1 MGEERHIRLGN
12 EMIFT
17 KVMGTGEPLVFLH
30 GGPGGEHRFFLPH
43 LQDLSQ
49 HFTLIFYDQRGCG
62 QSEKAT
68 NEDYTMD
75 GEVETLEALRQFYKI
90 EKLNLVGESWG
101 SMLALLYAAK
111 YPNHVNKIFMTAAVG
126 ATMDGFFRFE
136 KELLNRLSIEERKWL
151 EEVSPKVDA
160 GEVDVAEIFKMI
172 DPYYVYSPESLTK
185 KTKTQSNARVNELIG
200 KDIAENYD
208 VSKDANKLGQI
219 PMLVAQ
225 GDHDILSPEVLEQVL
240 LSYIPHI
247 EIRGIQNCGHW
258 SVVEKPEQVQAMIK
272 QFFQKE

>member
-1 MGEERHIRLGN
+1 MGEEKHIRLRN

-62 QSEKAT
+62 QSEKAA

-75 GEVETLEALRQFYKI
+75 GEVETLEALRQFFQI
-90 EKLNLVGESWG
+90 DQLNLVGESWG

-111 YPNHVNKIFMTAAVG
+111 YPEHVNKIFMTAAVG
-126 ATMDGFFRFE
+126 ATKDGFFRFE
-136 KELLNRLSIEERKWL
+136 KELMNRLSLDERKWL

-160 GEVDVAEIFKMI
+160 GEMDVAEIFKMI
-172 DPYYVYSPESLTK
+172 DPYYVYSPDSLSK
-185 KTKTQSNARVNELIG
+185 KTKTQSNARVNELLG
-200 KDIAENYD
+200 KDIAEHYD
-208 VSKDANKLGQI
+208 VSKDANKFSQI
-219 PMLVAQ
+219 PMVVAQ
-225 GDHDILSPEVLEQVL
+225 GDHDIITPEILEEVLIH
-240 LSYIPHI
+240 YIPHI
-247 EIRGIQNCGHW
+247 EVREIQNCGHW